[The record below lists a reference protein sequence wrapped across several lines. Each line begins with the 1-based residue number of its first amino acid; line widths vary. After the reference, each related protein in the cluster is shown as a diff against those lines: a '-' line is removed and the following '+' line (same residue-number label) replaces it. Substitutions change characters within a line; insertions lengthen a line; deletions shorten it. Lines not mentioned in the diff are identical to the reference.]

1 MRDFSEISAR
11 FQRDTPG
18 ARSHNAIRTTA
29 PNKTDPA
36 DTGVNVRRAHA
47 VPRLHTAY
55 SARAR
60 PSTVLVGTRAV
71 VTASLGRAGMAMGP
85 CRGSAGSQA
94 NAQHAI
100 ALNHA
105 SARRSRRYSAAGVR
119 CETPPCQAGLGPILL
134 RALAHATSRSQ
145 SCSAH
150 TCVMLRTTHARH
162 WRTLQQPTRNC
173 SA

>member
-1 MRDFSEISAR
+1 MFETKIIRDFARLCKISAR

-29 PNKTDPA
+29 PNETDPA

-100 ALNHA
+100 ALNQA
-105 SARRSRRYSAAGVR
+105 SARRSRSRYSAAGVR

-134 RALAHATSRSQ
+134 RGLAHATTRSQ
-145 SCSAH
+145 SSSAH
-150 TCVMLRTTHARH
+150 T
-162 WRTLQQPTRNC
+162 
-173 SA
+173 